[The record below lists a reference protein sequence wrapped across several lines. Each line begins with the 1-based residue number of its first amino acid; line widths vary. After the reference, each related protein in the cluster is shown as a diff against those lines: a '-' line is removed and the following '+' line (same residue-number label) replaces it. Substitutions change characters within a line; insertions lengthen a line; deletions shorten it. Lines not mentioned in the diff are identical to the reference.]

1 MTNTDDQKLIQHVID
16 VGESSQVIPASQ
28 VKEWLVH
35 PSLDVQGVV
44 TRLISKHSSRITP
57 ELSLEEKF
65 CAFQNYYRQ
74 CLIQNVESH
83 WVPNRYLAGYEIGNW
98 FNSLWKDS
106 SVPRE
111 YSMRLKTMLRDLYL
125 ENEDL
130 REVIVNAV
138 LEHLFETPEI
148 AKFFTDWK
156 ADPTLSKPF
165 ALAMEWTEKS
175 PNKVT

>member
-1 MTNTDDQKLIQHVID
+1 MTNTDDQKLIQHIID
-16 VGESSQVIPASQ
+16 VAESLQIIPVSQ

-44 TRLISKHSSRITP
+44 TRLISKDSSRITP
-57 ELSLEEKF
+57 ELSFEEKF
-65 CAFQNYYRQ
+65 SAFQNYYRR
-74 CLIQNVESH
+74 CLIQNVESL
-83 WVPNRYLAGYEIGNW
+83 WVPNRYLAGYEIASW
-98 FNSLWKDS
+98 FNSLWEDS

-111 YSMRLKTMLRDLYL
+111 YLMRLKAMLRDLYL

-148 AKFFTDWK
+148 ANFFKDWR
-156 ADPTLSKPF
+156 ADPTLSNPF
-165 ALAMEWTEKS
+165 ALAMEWSEKS
-175 PNKVT
+175 PNK